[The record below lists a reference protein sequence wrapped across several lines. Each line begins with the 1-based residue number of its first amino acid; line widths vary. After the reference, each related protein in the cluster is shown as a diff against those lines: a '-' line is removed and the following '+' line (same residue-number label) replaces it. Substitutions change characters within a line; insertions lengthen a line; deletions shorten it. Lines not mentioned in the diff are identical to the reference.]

1 MRACNPAANA
11 SASDAEPQDS
21 TKRIC
26 RQVEPADSCRTRP
39 SQSPR
44 LRARA
49 AKTGTAAARSK
60 LGSEPK
66 APACAAQNC
75 TFRPAALCCTVLRRA
90 ALSLSPRLSHSRPKQ
105 PPKKGVVHASVPP
118 SLLLVALSALVGEQ
132 LEPRHHL
139 KQVNV
144 HALTT
149 AADTSTFTTTI
160 THPLDRHSS

>member
-11 SASDAEPQDS
+11 SASDAEAQDS

-26 RQVEPADSCRTRP
+26 RQVEPADSCCTRP

-66 APACAAQNC
+66 ATALHKIALSDLPPC
-75 TFRPAALCCTVLRRA
+75 AALCCA
-90 ALSLSPRLSHSRPKQ
+90 ALLCHSRLASPTRDQSSPRKRASCMPPSLPPSSSSLSPPW
-105 PPKKGVVHASVPP
+105 
-118 SLLLVALSALVGEQ
+118 
-132 LEPRHHL
+132 LES
-139 KQVNV
+139 N
-144 HALTT
+144 
-149 AADTSTFTTTI
+149 
-160 THPLDRHSS
+160 